1 MRVREIYNFLNEL
14 SPFSLQSEWDN
25 SGLLIGD
32 ANTIVKTVYLSL
44 DIDSELLENVDNNS
58 LIITHHPL
66 IFKGIKKIDFCI
78 YPTNLIKKM
87 IQKNISLISM
97 HTNFDKTHLNRYVA
111 SNILGYDILSCDD
124 FVCYFRANSSLEEIC
139 MNLKKKLDL
148 KHLRVTVGKTYI
160 NDCAITTGSGGD
172 LIGEINA
179 DCFLSGDFKY
189 HQALEA
195 KENGLT
201 LIDIGHYESE
211 KFFGECLMQYL
222 NNFPLKVI
230 MSNSKNPFEIK

>member
-32 ANTIVKTVYLSL
+32 SNAIVKTLYLSL

-66 IFKGIKKIDFCI
+66 IFKGIKKIDYRV
-78 YPTNLIKKM
+78 YPTNLIQKM

-97 HTNFDKTHLNRYVA
+97 HTNFDKTHLNKYVI
-111 SNILGYDILSCDD
+111 SNILGYDILSTDE

-148 KHLRVTVGKTYI
+148 KYLRITVAKTYI
-160 NDCAITTGSGGD
+160 NDCAMTTGSGGD
-172 LIGEINA
+172 LIGEIDA

-189 HQALEA
+189 HQAIEA

-201 LIDIGHYESE
+201 LIDIGHFESE

-230 MSNSKNPFEIK
+230 MSNSKNPFEYK

>member
-32 ANTIVKTVYLSL
+32 LNSIVKTIYLSL
-44 DIDSELLENVDNNS
+44 DIDSELLENIENNS

-66 IFKGIKKIDFCI
+66 IFKGIKKIDFSV
-78 YPTNLIKKM
+78 YPANLIQKM

-97 HTNFDKTHLNRYVA
+97 HTNFDKTHLNKYVI
-111 SNILGYDILSCDD
+111 SNILGYDILSTDE

-139 MNLKKKLDL
+139 MNLKKKLGL
-148 KHLRVTVGKTYI
+148 KYLRVTATKTYI
-160 NDCAITTGSGGD
+160 NDCAMTTGSGGD
-172 LIGEINA
+172 LIGEIDA

-201 LIDIGHYESE
+201 LIDIGHFESE
-211 KFFGECLMQYL
+211 KFFGECLGSYL

-230 MSNSKNPFEIK
+230 MSNSKNPFEYK

>member
-32 ANTIVKTVYLSL
+32 LNSIVKTIYLSL
-44 DIDSELLENVDNNS
+44 DIDSELLENIENNS

-66 IFKGIKKIDFCI
+66 IFKGIKKIDFSV
-78 YPTNLIKKM
+78 YPANLIQKM

-97 HTNFDKTHLNRYVA
+97 HTNFDKTHLNKYVI
-111 SNILGYDILSCDD
+111 SNILGYDILSTDE

-139 MNLKKKLDL
+139 MNLKKKLGL
-148 KHLRVTVGKTYI
+148 KYLRVTVTKTYI
-160 NDCAITTGSGGD
+160 NDCAMTTGSGGD
-172 LIGEINA
+172 LIGEIDA

-201 LIDIGHYESE
+201 LIDIGHFESE
-211 KFFGECLMQYL
+211 KFFGECLGSYL

-230 MSNSKNPFEIK
+230 MSNSKNPFEYK